1 MFLNILLISSTFFRN
16 NLFTLCHLIYTD
28 TFYMK
33 RKWIRWVSWILLTPI
48 ILFVILMVL
57 LYVPPVQNLLRRE
70 VTAYA
75 SKATGMQ
82 IQVERIDLRFPLN
95 LLVRGVEVIQQPD
108 TLLSLESLNVRVQAW
123 PLIKGKV
130 EVDEVTLSRVAVN
143 SANLMEGMKIK
154 GVLGR
159 FFLQS
164 HGVDLSNE
172 IAIIFPILNLN
183 HINVRNED
191 GVAYLQT
198 MSPVDCI
205 FLDPARRNEHGGKT
219 VSIAD
224 CEPNVAE
231 LEDLLLSKASRIM
244 IKLSPMLDLSLAL
257 KELKHTQEVHILSV
271 NNECKELLIL
281 LGQTSPAEITIH
293 CVNLF
298 TKGTQEEQHFVFT
311 REQEQR
317 SQCTYTDSLGDYL
330 YEPNASLLKA
340 GAFRSIAA
348 AYPVRK
354 LHPNSHLYT
363 SDTFIE
369 NFPGR
374 IFRIVNQCSFNKKE
388 VKENLA
394 DLKKANVTVRNF
406 PATVAELRKRLHL
419 TEGGD
424 TYLFASTLNNGQK
437 VIIRCEKV

>member
-1 MFLNILLISSTFFRN
+1 MIQISPETQ
-16 NLFTLCHLIYTD
+16 LF
-28 TFYMK
+28 
-33 RKWIRWVSWILLTPI
+33 IREHSSDDVRALALQAKKYPDIDMPTAITQIAGRQVAAEKIPSW
-48 ILFVILMVL
+48 
-57 LYVPPVQNLLRRE
+57 RE
-70 VTAYA
+70 MEEIWYP
-75 SKATGMQ
+75 KH
-82 IQVERIDLRFPLN
+82 
-95 LLVRGVEVIQQPD
+95 
-108 TLLSLESLNVRVQAW
+108 LSLEQCSSETTAHYKARLFQGDSLTDLTGGFGIDCSFLAAGF
-123 PLIKGKV
+123 KSATYV
-130 EVDEVTLSRVAVN
+130 ERQEELC
-143 SANLMEGMKIK
+143 
-154 GVLGR
+154 
-159 FFLQS
+159 
-164 HGVDLSNE
+164 E
-172 IAIIFPILNLN
+172 IAAHNFPILNLN

-219 VSIAD
+219 VAISD
-224 CEPNVAE
+224 CEPDVAG
-231 LEDLLLSKASRIM
+231 LEELLLSKAKRIM
-244 IKLSPMLDLSLAL
+244 VKLSPMLDLSLAL

-271 NNECKELLIL
+271 NNECKELLLL
-281 LGQTSPAEITIH
+281 LGQEAPTEQAPPEEIPIR
-293 CVNLF
+293 CANLF
-298 TKGTQEEQHFVFT
+298 TKGAQEEQHFAFT

-340 GAFRSIAA
+340 GAFRSVAA
-348 AYPVRK
+348 AYSVRK

-363 SDTFIE
+363 SDTFIG

-374 IFRIVNQCSFNKKE
+374 IFRIVNQCSFNRKE
-388 VKENLA
+388 AKESLA

-424 TYLFASTLNNGQK
+424 TYLFASTLNDGRK

>member
-1 MFLNILLISSTFFRN
+1 MIQISPETQ
-16 NLFTLCHLIYTD
+16 LF
-28 TFYMK
+28 
-33 RKWIRWVSWILLTPI
+33 IREHSSDDVRALALQAKKYPDIDMPTAITQIAGRQVAAEKIPSW
-48 ILFVILMVL
+48 
-57 LYVPPVQNLLRRE
+57 RE
-70 VTAYA
+70 MEEIWYP
-75 SKATGMQ
+75 KH
-82 IQVERIDLRFPLN
+82 
-95 LLVRGVEVIQQPD
+95 
-108 TLLSLESLNVRVQAW
+108 LSLEQCSSETTARYKARLFQGDSLTDLTGGFGIDCSFLAAGF
-123 PLIKGKV
+123 KSATYV
-130 EVDEVTLSRVAVN
+130 ERQEELC
-143 SANLMEGMKIK
+143 
-154 GVLGR
+154 
-159 FFLQS
+159 
-164 HGVDLSNE
+164 E
-172 IAIIFPILNLN
+172 IAAHNFPILNLN

-219 VSIAD
+219 VAISD
-224 CEPNVAE
+224 CEPDVAG
-231 LEDLLLSKASRIM
+231 LEELLLSKAKRIM
-244 IKLSPMLDLSLAL
+244 VKLSPMLDLSLAL

-271 NNECKELLIL
+271 NNECKELLLL
-281 LGQTSPAEITIH
+281 LGQEAPTEQAPPEEIPIR
-293 CVNLF
+293 CANLF
-298 TKGTQEEQHFVFT
+298 TKGAQEEQHFAFT

-340 GAFRSIAA
+340 GAFRSVAT
-348 AYPVRK
+348 AYSVRK

-363 SDTFIE
+363 SDTFIG

-374 IFRIVNQCSFNKKE
+374 IFRIVNQCSFNRKE
-388 VKENLA
+388 AKESLA

-424 TYLFASTLNNGQK
+424 TYLFASTLNDGRK

>member
-1 MFLNILLISSTFFRN
+1 MIQISPETQ
-16 NLFTLCHLIYTD
+16 LF
-28 TFYMK
+28 
-33 RKWIRWVSWILLTPI
+33 IREHSSDDVRALALQAKKYPDIDMPTAITQIAGRQVAAEKIPSW
-48 ILFVILMVL
+48 
-57 LYVPPVQNLLRRE
+57 RE
-70 VTAYA
+70 MEEIWYP
-75 SKATGMQ
+75 KH
-82 IQVERIDLRFPLN
+82 
-95 LLVRGVEVIQQPD
+95 
-108 TLLSLESLNVRVQAW
+108 LSLEQCSSETTARYKARLFQGDSLTDLTGGFGIDCSFLAAGF
-123 PLIKGKV
+123 KSATYV
-130 EVDEVTLSRVAVN
+130 ERQEELC
-143 SANLMEGMKIK
+143 
-154 GVLGR
+154 
-159 FFLQS
+159 
-164 HGVDLSNE
+164 E
-172 IAIIFPILNLN
+172 IAAHNFPILNLN

-219 VSIAD
+219 VAISD
-224 CEPNVAE
+224 CEPDVAG
-231 LEDLLLSKASRIM
+231 LEELLLSKAKRIM
-244 IKLSPMLDLSLAL
+244 VKLSPMLDLSLAL

-271 NNECKELLIL
+271 NNECKELLLL
-281 LGQTSPAEITIH
+281 LGQEAPTEQAPPEEIPIR
-293 CVNLF
+293 CANLF
-298 TKGTQEEQHFVFT
+298 TKGAQEEQHFAFT

-340 GAFRSIAA
+340 GAFRSVAA
-348 AYPVRK
+348 AYSVRK

-374 IFRIVNQCSFNKKE
+374 IFRIVNQCSFNRKE
-388 VKENLA
+388 AKESLA

-424 TYLFASTLNNGQK
+424 TYLFASTLNDGRK

>member
-1 MFLNILLISSTFFRN
+1 MIQISPETR
-16 NLFTLCHLIYTD
+16 LF
-28 TFYMK
+28 
-33 RKWIRWVSWILLTPI
+33 IREHSSDDVRALALQAKKYPDIDMPTAITQIAGRQVAAEKIPSW
-48 ILFVILMVL
+48 
-57 LYVPPVQNLLRRE
+57 RE
-70 VTAYA
+70 MEEIWYP
-75 SKATGMQ
+75 KH
-82 IQVERIDLRFPLN
+82 
-95 LLVRGVEVIQQPD
+95 
-108 TLLSLESLNVRVQAW
+108 LSLEQCSSEITARYKARLLQGDSLTDLTGGFGIDCSFLATGF
-123 PLIKGKV
+123 KSATYV
-130 EVDEVTLSRVAVN
+130 ERQKELC
-143 SANLMEGMKIK
+143 
-154 GVLGR
+154 
-159 FFLQS
+159 
-164 HGVDLSNE
+164 E
-172 IAIIFPILNLN
+172 IAAHNFPILNLN

-191 GVAYLQT
+191 GVAYLQA

-219 VSIAD
+219 VAISD
-224 CEPNVAE
+224 CEPDVAE
-231 LEDLLLSKASRIM
+231 LEELLLSKANRI
-244 IKLSPMLDLSLAL
+244 IVKLSPMLDLSLAL

-271 NNECKELLIL
+271 NNECKELLLL
-281 LGQTSPAEITIH
+281 LGQEAPTEQAPPEEIPIH

-298 TKGTQEEQHFVFT
+298 TKGAQEEQHFVFT

-348 AYPVRK
+348 AYSVRK

-374 IFRIVNQCSFNKKE
+374 IFRIVNQCRFNKKE
-388 VKENLA
+388 AKENLA

>member
-1 MFLNILLISSTFFRN
+1 MIQISPETQ
-16 NLFTLCHLIYTD
+16 LF
-28 TFYMK
+28 
-33 RKWIRWVSWILLTPI
+33 IREHSSDDVRALALQAKKYPDIDMPTAITQIAGRQVAAEKIPSW
-48 ILFVILMVL
+48 
-57 LYVPPVQNLLRRE
+57 RE
-70 VTAYA
+70 MEEIWYP
-75 SKATGMQ
+75 KH
-82 IQVERIDLRFPLN
+82 
-95 LLVRGVEVIQQPD
+95 
-108 TLLSLESLNVRVQAW
+108 LSLEQCSSETTARYKARLFQGDSLTDLTGGFGIDCSFLAAGF
-123 PLIKGKV
+123 KSATYV
-130 EVDEVTLSRVAVN
+130 ERQEELC
-143 SANLMEGMKIK
+143 
-154 GVLGR
+154 
-159 FFLQS
+159 
-164 HGVDLSNE
+164 E
-172 IAIIFPILNLN
+172 IAAHNFPILNLS

-219 VSIAD
+219 VAISD
-224 CEPNVAE
+224 CEPDVAG
-231 LEDLLLSKASRIM
+231 LEELLLSKAKRIM
-244 IKLSPMLDLSLAL
+244 VKLSPMLDLSLAL

-271 NNECKELLIL
+271 NNECKELLLL
-281 LGQTSPAEITIH
+281 LGQEAPTEQAPPEEIPIR
-293 CVNLF
+293 CANLF
-298 TKGTQEEQHFVFT
+298 TKGAQEEQHFAFT
-311 REQEQR
+311 REQEQH

-340 GAFRSIAA
+340 GAFRSVAA
-348 AYPVRK
+348 AYSVRK

-374 IFRIVNQCSFNKKE
+374 IFRIVNQCSFNRKE
-388 VKENLA
+388 AKESLA

-424 TYLFASTLNNGQK
+424 TYLFASTLNDGRK